1 MACEAEKWE
10 IKVSARLR
18 GSSPDQIWPL
28 LQDFFTLHEWL
39 PMIDVCYGVEG
50 VSDQPGCVR
59 YSAVTKI
66 SKDGSEEAVTN
77 WALEKLLAID
87 PINKS
92 FSYEIMDSNMMGFK
106 SLVATTELTHV
117 KDAEKE
123 ATAITWSFV
132 ANPIGG
138 TEIGLTEFYG
148 SALQRMAERMEA
160 ALSTQ
165 GA

>member
-1 MACEAEKWE
+1 MACEAEKKWE
-10 IKVSARLR
+10 IKVR
-18 GSSPDQIWPL
+18 
-28 LQDFFTLHEWL
+28 FFQPPRVAL
-39 PMIDVCYGVEG
+39 PMIDVCYGVGG
-50 VSDQPGCVR
+50 VSGQPGCIR

-66 SKDGSEEAVTN
+66 SKDGSEEVVTN
-77 WALEKLLAID
+77 WALEKLLAIN
-87 PINKS
+87 PVNKS
-92 FSYEIMDSNMMGFK
+92 FSYEIVDSNMNGFK
-106 SLVATTELTHV
+106 SLVATTKLTQG

-132 ANPIGG
+132 ANPIEGW
-138 TEIGLTEFYG
+138 TEKGLTEFYG